1 MTGSLGVATVGGI
14 LLGIGLYLAPSDRG
28 ERWCPRALA
37 VAAAFASLYALQAIW
52 MASFYDGG
60 QGDNRYQLALL
71 DQIQRGNLLG
81 DYFYRSTPAHY
92 PPLFFWAAGGA
103 GKALGLGAEGTLRWM
118 PVAAILASAAGI
130 AYLARRVGSHPA
142 VALVTCFGI
151 GGFAAY
157 YLFSYP
163 PDRGLWWVVVEKP
176 QQLLGGLLCLALPV
190 AVSQLTHRPAMML
203 TACAVLTAALVL
215 TMPLYLPLAVAAA
228 LLWATLSGLQ
238 ARGFRRTS
246 PPEGP
251 PHETTNGPQTG
262 GGALQTATV
271 VVLGAA
277 SGSAVASPYL
287 LPVLEGVLSRRG
299 AGGYLHWQSLASLD
313 VSHWTVGFGFGI
325 PLVAGIAAL
334 RPAWNH
340 RDRRLRGAARALVAC
355 TALAWMT
362 YLSAFVTYP
371 LFGWSY
377 FSWWMTVPALLGTC
391 LLASVRI
398 TDWARRR
405 SHEGAL
411 LVSRFSPDSVLKAAL
426 AATVAVFGISW
437 NVRTDD
443 FLAYAYSPVDP
454 SFKQAAAMLQ
464 ERTPEGSSFV
474 GGQEELIVSGL
485 SGRGMVYVPHAF
497 YASPLADSEARKA
510 AVLDLLHRPSCE
522 KVASLEETYGME
534 AVLLTRGAR
543 WIPRV
548 LSSDRVVVEE
558 GAPPIEADDLV
569 LSELVAE
576 KRGDPQRVSKTVLY
590 RASAGL
596 SALPCLELVMD
607 SEGLAMFVV
616 TDPVG
621 GSRAAH

>member
-1 MTGSLGVATVGGI
+1 
-14 LLGIGLYLAPSDRG
+14 
-28 ERWCPRALA
+28 
-37 VAAAFASLYALQAIW
+37 

-81 DYFYRSTPAHY
+81 DYFYRYTPAHY
-92 PPLFFWAAGGA
+92 PPLFFWAVGGL
-103 GKALGLGAEGTLRWM
+103 GKALGLGAEKTLRWM
-118 PVAAILASAAGI
+118 PLAAILASAAGI

-142 VALVTCFGI
+142 VALVTCFGV
-151 GGFAAY
+151 GGFATY

-190 AVSQLTHRPAMML
+190 AVSQLTDRPVL
-203 TACAVLTAALVL
+203 TFSVCTVLTAALVL
-215 TMPLYLPLAVAAA
+215 IMPLYLPLAVAAA
-228 LLWATLSGLQ
+228 LVWTKLSGLQ
-238 ARGFRRTS
+238 SRDLGRTS
-246 PPEGP
+246 PAERLTHLAPEDPG
-251 PHETTNGPQTG
+251 TRAGT
-262 GGALQTATV
+262 LKVATV
-271 VVLGAA
+271 VLLGTAA
-277 SGSAVASPYL
+277 GCAVASPYL
-287 LPVLEGVLSRRG
+287 IPVLDGVVSRRG
-299 AGGYLHWQSLASLD
+299 AGGYIHWQSLSSLD

-334 RPAWNH
+334 RPAWNQ
-340 RDRRLRGAARALVAC
+340 RDWRMRGAARALVAC
-355 TALAWMT
+355 TALAWMA

-391 LLASVRI
+391 VLASVKI

-405 SHEGAL
+405 SLQGDL
-411 LVSRFSPDSVLKAAL
+411 LVSRFSPEPVLKAAL

-443 FLAYAYSPVDP
+443 YLAYAYSPVDP
-454 SFKQAAAMLQ
+454 TFKQAAAVLQ
-464 ERTPEGSSFV
+464 TRTSEGSSFL

-497 YASPLADSEARKA
+497 YASPLADSETRKA

-522 KVASLEETYGME
+522 KVAGLEETYGME
-534 AVLLTRGAR
+534 AVLLTRGTR
-543 WIPRV
+543 WIPKAQ
-548 LSSDRVVVEE
+548 SSDRVVVEE

-576 KRGDPQRVSKTVLY
+576 KRGDPRRVSKTVLY

-596 SALPCLELVMD
+596 SALPCLEQVMD
-607 SEGLAMFVV
+607 SEGLVMFVV

-621 GSRAAH
+621 GSAGTH